1 MFEIALLL
9 ARCYIVA
16 NFVFPSKG
24 AFTNCIGE
32 VQFAKIRR
40 KEIKI
45 LLSFTR
51 LKVEGILKGCRFV
64 L

>member
-24 AFTNCIGE
+24 AFTNCIGD
-32 VQFAKIRR
+32 VQLAKNDKKRDYNTAEFYKIRSR
-40 KEIKI
+40 SNSE
-45 LLSFTR
+45 R
-51 LKVEGILKGCRFV
+51 L
-64 L
+64 